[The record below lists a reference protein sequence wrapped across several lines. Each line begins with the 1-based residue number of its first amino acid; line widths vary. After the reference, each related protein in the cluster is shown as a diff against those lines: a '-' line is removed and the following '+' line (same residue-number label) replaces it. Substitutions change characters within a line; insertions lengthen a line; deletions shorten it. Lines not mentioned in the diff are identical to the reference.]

1 MVATVSGDADPGYV
15 VAAPALLNAYP
26 NWPGVSTPYSQSTC
40 YGCRGYIGK
49 RSADAEAEPG
59 YLAYGYGLRPYAYGY
74 GLRPLVPGV
83 STPYSQSTC
92 YGCRGY
98 IGKRSADADAEP
110 GYLAYGL
117 RPYAYGVG
125 LGLPYNGA
133 VHGVSQ
139 LHPGVAHSFQH
150 VVRVKRSADADA
162 DAYYGYPYGYAR
174 RGYYG
179 YGGYGYGRGYY
190 WG

>member
-1 MVATVSGDADPGYV
+1 MAATVSCEADPGYV

-26 NWPGVSTPYSQSTC
+26 NWPGVSTPYTQSTC
-40 YGCRGYIGK
+40 F
-49 RSADAEAEPG
+49 
-59 YLAYGYGLRPYAYGY
+59 
-74 GLRPLVPGV
+74 
-83 STPYSQSTC
+83 
-92 YGCRGY
+92 GCRGY

-133 VHGVSQ
+133 VHGISQ
-139 LHPGVAHSFQH
+139 LHPTGYSHQSVI
-150 VVRVKRSADADA
+150 RGKRSADADA

>member
-1 MVATVSGDADPGYV
+1 MVASVSGDADPGYV

-49 RSADAEAEPG
+49 RG
-59 YLAYGYGLRPYAYGY
+59 
-74 GLRPLVPGV
+74 
-83 STPYSQSTC
+83 
-92 YGCRGY
+92 
-98 IGKRSADADAEP
+98 ADADAEP
-110 GYLAYGL
+110 GYLAYGYA
-117 RPYAYGVG
+117 PFAYGAYG
-125 LGLPYNGA
+125 I
-133 VHGVSQ
+133 SQ
-139 LHPGVAHSFQH
+139 AHPTGYSHQH
-150 VVRVKRSADADA
+150 VVRGKRSADA